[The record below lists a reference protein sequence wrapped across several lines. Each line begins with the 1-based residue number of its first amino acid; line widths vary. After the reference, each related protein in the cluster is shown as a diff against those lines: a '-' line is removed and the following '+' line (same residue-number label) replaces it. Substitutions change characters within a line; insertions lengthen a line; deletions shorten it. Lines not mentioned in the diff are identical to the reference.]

1 MWIHCV
7 YKNLF
12 FVSDKKHGLYSDSKL
27 QIWKLLYK
35 LAKLDCPKQSKRI
48 SNFYFRVQKE
58 TLFFILST
66 MNLGTLTAQ
75 SHVKIN
81 KTCNK

>member
-1 MWIHCV
+1 MKIWIHCV

-48 SNFYFRVQKE
+48 LKFLFSCSERDPF
-58 TLFFILST
+58 FFIIH
-66 MNLGTLTAQ
+66 NEFGY
-75 SHVKIN
+75 IN
-81 KTCNK
+81 RTEPGKDKQDM

>member
-1 MWIHCV
+1 MMWIHCV

-48 SNFYFRVQKE
+48 LKFLFSCSERDPF
-58 TLFFILST
+58 FFIIH
-66 MNLGTLTAQ
+66 NEFGY
-75 SHVKIN
+75 IN
-81 KTCNK
+81 RTEPCKDKQDM

>member
-1 MWIHCV
+1 MRIHCV

-48 SNFYFRVQKE
+48 LKFLFSCSERDPF
-58 TLFFILST
+58 FFIIY
-66 MNLGTLTAQ
+66 NEFGY
-75 SHVKIN
+75 IN
-81 KTCNK
+81 RTEPCKDKQDM

>member
-1 MWIHCV
+1 MWIQCV
-7 YKNLF
+7 YKNVF

-48 SNFYFRVQKE
+48 LKF
-58 TLFFILST
+58 LFSCSERDPFFLLST

-81 KTCNK
+81 KT